1 MKDLLLEIG
10 TEEIPAGF
18 MPSAIKELKDNA
30 EKYLNEKRIQF
41 NDIRTMGTP
50 RRLILL
56 VEGLAD
62 KQSDIE
68 ELVKGPA
75 VKIAF
80 DADGNP
86 SKAGAGFARGQGVDP
101 SQLIKK
107 ELDGVEYVYAL
118 KQLKGE
124 NVESIIPEFFVGM
137 IQGLHFPKP
146 MRWESFDFKFAR
158 PIRWLLGLYDN
169 KVIDFAIEG
178 VQSSNKTR
186 GHRFL
191 GKSEIE
197 VSDVKDFFVKL
208 DENFVIAD
216 QKKREEL
223 ITGQMKALEEK
234 HNFVIGEDEDL
245 LEEVV
250 YLVEYPTALVGDF
263 EEHFLQI
270 PPEAVITPMKE
281 HQRYFPVFNKEGN
294 LANHFV
300 TVRNGNSEHLE
311 TVKEGNEKV
320 LTARLKDAE
329 FFFEEDKKNPL
340 DSYTE
345 KLKAVVYQEDLGT
358 IYEKVERI
366 IANTVKIAEFL
377 NVDKE
382 VKENAERGAIL
393 AKADLVTNMV
403 YEFPELQGIM
413 GEKYARLS
421 GEKEVVAKAIF
432 EHYLP
437 RNAEDFLP
445 STMEGKIISIA
456 DKIDTITG
464 SFAIGVEPTGSQDP
478 YALRRQAQGICKI
491 IIDGKLELP
500 LKELIKI
507 AVSSFEGKI
516 EIKEETIQKL
526 YDFFGLRMKNILTEQ
541 GYSYDVIDA
550 VLAKD
555 YSALAKVSKKA
566 EALAKIK
573 TSEEFEALLA
583 GFIRANNIA
592 KKYEASEIHAD
603 LIQDQFEKNL
613 YDAYVEV
620 QIKVMNLLKE
630 DKYYEILVEIASLEK
645 EINEFF
651 DNVMVMV
658 EDEKVKNNRLALV
671 KSISL
676 LPEDIGDIT
685 KIVV

>member
-18 MPSAIKELKDNA
+18 MPSAIKELKENA
-30 EKYLNEKRIQF
+30 DKYLNEKRIQF
-41 NDIRTMGTP
+41 NNIKVIGTP
-50 RRLILL
+50 RRLVLL
-56 VEGLAD
+56 VEGLAE

-80 DADGNP
+80 DEEGSP

-101 SQLIKK
+101 SELIKK
-107 ELDGVEYVYAL
+107 ELDGVEYIYAL

-124 NVESIIPEFFVGM
+124 NVEVIIPEFFVSM
-137 IQGLHFPKP
+137 IVGLHFPKP

-158 PIRWLLGLYDN
+158 PIRWLLGIYED
-169 KVIDFAIEG
+169 KFIDFGIEG
-178 VQSSNKTR
+178 VQSGNKTR

-191 GKSEIE
+191 GKGEIE
-197 VSDVKDFFVKL
+197 VSSVQDYFMKL
-208 DENFVIAD
+208 EENYVIVD
-216 QKKREEL
+216 QDKRRSIIVE
-223 ITGQMKALEEK
+223 QMKVLEEE
-234 HNFVIGEDEDL
+234 NGFLIGEDEDL

-250 YLVEYPTALVGDF
+250 HLVEYPTALVGDF

-270 PPEAVITPMKE
+270 PSEAVITPMKE
-281 HQRYFPVFNKEGN
+281 HQRYFPVFDKEGN
-294 LANHFV
+294 LANHFI
-300 TVRNGNSEHLE
+300 TVRNGNNQHIE

-329 FFFEEDKKNPL
+329 FFYEEDKKNSL
-340 DSYTE
+340 ESNLE
-345 KLKAVVYQEDLGT
+345 KLKTVVYQEELGT
-358 IYEKVERI
+358 IFEKVQRI
-366 IANTVKIAEFL
+366 ILNTSKISEL
-377 NVDKE
+377 LCVSE
-382 VKENAERGAIL
+382 EIKENAERGATL

-421 GEKEVVAKAIF
+421 GEKEVVSKAIF

-437 RNAEDFLP
+437 RNAEDILP
-445 STMEGKIISIA
+445 ETLEGKIISIA

-491 IIDGKLELP
+491 IIEGDLKLP
-500 LKELIKI
+500 LRELLNI

-516 EIKEETIQKL
+516 DIKEETIQKL
-526 YDFFGLRMKNILTEQ
+526 YDFFGLRMRNILTEQ
-541 GYSYDVIDA
+541 GYSYDVIDG

-555 YSALAKVSKKA
+555 YSALSRVIKKA
-566 EALAKIK
+566 AALSKIK
-573 TSEEFEALLA
+573 ESEEFEALLA
-583 GFIRANNIA
+583 GFLRANNIT
-592 KKYEASEIHAD
+592 KKCEASEINED
-603 LIQDQFEKNL
+603 FLENQFEKNL
-613 YDAYVEV
+613 YNAYIEV
-620 QIKVMNLLKE
+620 QIKVMELLRE
-630 DKYYEILVEIASLEK
+630 EKYYEILVEIASLEK
-645 EINEFF
+645 EINDFF

-658 EDEKVKNNRLALV
+658 EDEKIKNNRLALV